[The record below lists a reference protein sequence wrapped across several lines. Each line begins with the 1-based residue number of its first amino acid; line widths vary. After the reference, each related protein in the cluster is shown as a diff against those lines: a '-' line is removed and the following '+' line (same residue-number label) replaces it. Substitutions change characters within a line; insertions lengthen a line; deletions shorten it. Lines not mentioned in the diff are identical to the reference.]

1 MSTVTLEMERFYAQA
16 KDADIIVYNGTI
28 DAGVNSIDDLVRK
41 NELLAN
47 FKAVQD
53 GNVWVTEQN
62 MYQQMMN
69 TGNII
74 GDFYKVF
81 SGDEDALTYLHKVA

>member
-69 TGNII
+69 TGDII

-81 SGDEDALTYLHKVA
+81 SGTEDALTYLHKIA

>member
-1 MSTVTLEMERFYAQA
+1 
-16 KDADIIVYNGTI
+16 
-28 DAGVNSIDDLVRK
+28 
-41 NELLAN
+41 
-47 FKAVQD
+47 
-53 GNVWVTEQN
+53 